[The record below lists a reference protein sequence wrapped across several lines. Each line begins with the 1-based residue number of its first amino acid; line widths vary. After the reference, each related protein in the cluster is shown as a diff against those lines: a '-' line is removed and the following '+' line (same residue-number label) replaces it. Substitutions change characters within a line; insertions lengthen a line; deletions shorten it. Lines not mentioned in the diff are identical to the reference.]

1 MLKNDDGNTEVTS
14 TQIFGPGCGPDFCHR
29 LLVAMLWKC
38 AILAKGND
46 VYMISFFWHYLWRD
60 NVEKI
65 CEFQDEKIR
74 SHGSNFLAS
83 PLGGDVEEITESATS
98 A

>member
-1 MLKNDDGNTEVTS
+1 MIHKRKNELDIASPLGGDVEEIGN
-14 TQIFGPGCGPDFCHR
+14 
-29 LLVAMLWKC
+29 
-38 AILAKGND
+38 
-46 VYMISFFWHYLWRD
+46 
-60 NVEKI
+60 
-65 CEFQDEKIR
+65 FQGGKIR